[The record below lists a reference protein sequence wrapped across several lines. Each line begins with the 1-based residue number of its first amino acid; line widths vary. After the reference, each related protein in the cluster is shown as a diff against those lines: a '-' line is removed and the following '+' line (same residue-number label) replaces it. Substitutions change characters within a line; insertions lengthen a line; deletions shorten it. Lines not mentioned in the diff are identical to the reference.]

1 MKYFHHT
8 DDFNEYFWSELNIHE
23 YRLWAVNIVVTE
35 LQCIEEVLA
44 FCWKSTFQNSFIKT
58 SNQQVSEKYLCH
70 KKLII
75 ILLLIATLSVA
86 QVPCIA

>member
-1 MKYFHHT
+1 MKYFHHS
-8 DDFNEYFWSELNIHE
+8 DDFNEYFWNEWDIHE
-23 YRLWAVNIVVTE
+23 HRLWAEIIVATE

-44 FCWKSTFQNSFIKT
+44 FCWRSTFQNSFLKT
-58 SNQQVSEKYLCH
+58 SNQQVREKYLCH

-86 QVPCIA
+86 QVPYIA